1 MEGLDFENSAGYENF
16 FLVLCTLANT
26 NKTRTNQRNQ
36 GSMAWQNTELAFD
49 TGQSY
54 KLGVA
59 AKKAF
64 YMVGTIDEA
73 FEKAK
78 TIK

>member
-1 MEGLDFENSAGYENF
+1 
-16 FLVLCTLANT
+16 
-26 NKTRTNQRNQ
+26 
-36 GSMAWQNTELAFD
+36 MAWQNTELAFD

-64 YMVGTIDEA
+64 LSINNVD
-73 FEKAK
+73 F
-78 TIK
+78 

>member
-59 AKKAF
+59 AKRLSSALTTSTFKVF
-64 YMVGTIDEA
+64 SI
-73 FEKAK
+73 
-78 TIK
+78 

>member
-1 MEGLDFENSAGYENF
+1 MERLDFENSASYENF

-26 NKTRTNQRNQ
+26 NKTRANQRNQ

-49 TGQSY
+49 TRQSY

-64 YMVGTIDEA
+64 LSINTSTFKVFSI
-73 FEKAK
+73 
-78 TIK
+78 

>member
-59 AKKAF
+59 AKKALLSINNVDF
-64 YMVGTIDEA
+64 
-73 FEKAK
+73 
-78 TIK
+78 